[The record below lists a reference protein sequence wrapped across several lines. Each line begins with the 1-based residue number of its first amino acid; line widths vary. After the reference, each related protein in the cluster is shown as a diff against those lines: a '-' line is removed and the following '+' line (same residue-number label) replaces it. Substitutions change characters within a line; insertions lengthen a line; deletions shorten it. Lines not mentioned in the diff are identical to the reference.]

1 MGYSDYVK
9 LSVFKKAEYLEN
21 VVDNF
26 YDEIMVEINC
36 KREHVE
42 TVTVLYNK
50 SKKVTMANWLA
61 QVMSDMVPG

>member
-1 MGYSDYVK
+1 MGDSDYVK

-36 KREHVE
+36 KREHVK
-42 TVTVLYNK
+42 TASVLYK
-50 SKKVTMANWLA
+50 SKKDTCTLAN
-61 QVMSDMVPG
+61 